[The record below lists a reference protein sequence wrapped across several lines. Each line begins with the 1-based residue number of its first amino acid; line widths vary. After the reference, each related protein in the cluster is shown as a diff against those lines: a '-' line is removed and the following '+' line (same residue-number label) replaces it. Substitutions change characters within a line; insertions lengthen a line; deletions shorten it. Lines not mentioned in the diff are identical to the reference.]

1 MRKFLS
7 LVVSL
12 AVAYGA
18 AAIGSYFT
26 IAEITGWYAGLAKA
40 LLNPPTWVF
49 GPAWTIL
56 YTLMAIAAWRVYEKG
71 HRTKKTREALGLY
84 ALQLSVNVLWSLIF
98 FGFHSLF
105 GGVAGI
111 LTLLVLIV
119 LTAERFY
126 KIDRIA
132 GWLFAPYIAWVSFA
146 TYLNVMATLL
156 NQ

>member
-1 MRKFLS
+1 MKKFGTL
-7 LVVSL
+7 LVSL

-26 IAEITGWYAGLAKA
+26 IAEITGWYVGLAKA

-56 YTLMAIAAWRVYEKG
+56 YTLMAIAAWRIFEKG
-71 HRTKKTREALGLY
+71 RRTKKTREARGLY
-84 ALQLSVNVLWSLIF
+84 ALQLLVNVLWSLIF

-105 GGVAGI
+105 GGVVGI
-111 LTLLVLIV
+111 LALLLLIV

-126 KIDRIA
+126 KIDRVA

-146 TYLNVMATLL
+146 TYLNVMAALL